1 MTWEY
6 KICKLSSLKLIFKEA
21 PKSRRN
27 ISRWIMKKLNYQLIS
42 GSLNHSLLKVMRVR
56 YLKKTWTINLW
67 WSIKSTMIR
76 NLARQLK
83 LFSLQFHLPVEFK
96 SAIISWT
103 IWEYFR
109 ITSSNFKQKS
119 KEKLSRKKQIMVIE
133 VGLKKL
139 KK

>member
-56 YLKKTWTINLW
+56 SQKIINLW

-109 ITSSNFKQKS
+109 ITSSNSKQKS